1 VDALRRD
8 PHPTH
13 SHLEQTLGWIKDM
26 APRSAVLTNM
36 HTDLDYQT
44 LAAEVPSHIDPAYDG
59 MVLNFP
65 LP

>member
-1 VDALRRD
+1 
-8 PHPTH
+8 
-13 SHLEQTLGWIKDM
+13 M
-26 APRSAVLTNM
+26 APKSAVLTNM